1 MHYDISV
8 GCGYRCNKA
17 DLWWYPTVMLAVV
30 SSKENVSQYL
40 EQDKQTCHWSKVLA
54 LIQKQNIFA
63 LIFVVTLILLN
74 LSLRITYCIK
84 KKNSWK
90 TVVTSHDLFSFS
102 FSSPLHS
109 CLYFLTISL
118 SLSLCPLFFPFF
130 FPLLLSPKQLRLGR
144 RPPAAPLVVWRE
156 KKRSR
161 FPVVAAGIWWPD

>member
-1 MHYDISV
+1 MGWIIISSKPSYKFWKYKTQASSVHYDISV

-118 SLSLCPLFFPFF
+118 SLSVSAFLSFLFSNP
-130 FPLLLSPKQLRLGR
+130 SQSK
-144 RPPAAPLVVWRE
+144 AA
-156 KKRSR
+156 S
-161 FPVVAAGIWWPD
+161 AG